1 MLSLETLIG
10 FAAAV
15 GTTFSHLPQVLK
27 CWKTGATGD
36 LSLKMFLMLFSG
48 ISLWV
53 VYGFMKGDMVIIAAN
68 VVSLLFLSNILFFK
82 VRELRGGGAG
92 GHPSASPAAGQAG
105 AG

>member
-68 VVSLLFLSNILFFK
+68 AVSLLFVSNILFFK
-82 VRELRGGGAG
+82 IRELRRNRAG
-92 GHPSASPAAGQAG
+92 SRPSHSAASQAG

>member
-48 ISLWV
+48 VSLWV

-68 VVSLLFLSNILFFK
+68 AVSLLFVSNILFFK
-82 VRELRGGGAG
+82 IRELRRNRTGSRA
-92 GHPSASPAAGQAG
+92 HSAASQAG

>member
-68 VVSLLFLSNILFFK
+68 AVSLLFVSNILFFK
-82 VRELRGGGAG
+82 IRELRRNRADSRPSHSAASQGGAG
-92 GHPSASPAAGQAG
+92 
-105 AG
+105 